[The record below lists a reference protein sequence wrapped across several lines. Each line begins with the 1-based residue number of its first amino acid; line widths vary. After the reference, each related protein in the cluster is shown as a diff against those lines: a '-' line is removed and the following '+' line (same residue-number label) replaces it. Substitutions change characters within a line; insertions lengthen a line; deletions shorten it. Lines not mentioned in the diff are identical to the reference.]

1 MSQRAVTAVALLAGG
16 AMLFGLLTGGNEDV
30 TETDTAVNGRG
41 YYLNDATL
49 TTALRGLER
58 WLDKGE
64 PPTTEGMQRLCRE
77 TATVP
82 ADCRFLP

>member
-1 MSQRAVTAVALLAGG
+1 VHAQGDPVVSPAAQHVYAATVAAAGRRDLLAQ
-16 AMLFGLLTGGNEDV
+16 V
-30 TETDTAVNGRG
+30 RTDESDHSR
-41 YYLNDATL
+41 LNDATL

-58 WLDKGE
+58 WLDEGE
-64 PPTTEGMQRLCRE
+64 PPTPEGMQRLCRE